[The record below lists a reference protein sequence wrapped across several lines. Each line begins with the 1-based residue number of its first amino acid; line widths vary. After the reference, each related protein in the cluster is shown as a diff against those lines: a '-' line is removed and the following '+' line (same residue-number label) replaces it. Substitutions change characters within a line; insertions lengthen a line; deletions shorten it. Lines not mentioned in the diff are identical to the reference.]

1 MTNGTLRARDAGHR
15 HPPSGDNLHQV
26 VEVSTITSPVA
37 SEMETDGSSEYV
49 SGVEI
54 FIPNANADDVRK
66 SLTQEKLK
74 QLVSGKDGGRV
85 SRRKPDELGTFYVSA
100 TF

>member
-1 MTNGTLRARDAGHR
+1 MTNGTLRARDAG
-15 HPPSGDNLHQV
+15 QV
-26 VEVSTITSPVA
+26 VEVSTIASSVTSQA
-37 SEMETDGSSEYV
+37 ETEGSSEYV

-54 FIPNANADDVRK
+54 FIPNVNADDVRK

-74 QLVSGKDGGRV
+74 QLVSVKDGGRV

>member
-1 MTNGTLRARDAGHR
+1 MTNGTAWDAGHR
-15 HPPSGDNLHQV
+15 HPPSGDNL
-26 VEVSTITSPVA
+26 

-100 TF
+100 TIYCRLARW